1 MLNYLHKRTERT
13 ILQMKS
19 DIKIAQSAKMKRI
32 LAVAE
37 SAGIEKNYIE
47 PYGNYKAKVKMSLLP
62 EGVRE
67 GSCLTEENGAFRLD
81 EASAE
86 ALRRKHYML
95 QQRMKRKK
103 RNIIKSDQKNEKI

>member
-1 MLNYLHKRTERT
+1 MKYTVDRIEGDIAVLENEDER
-13 ILQMKS
+13 
-19 DIKIAQSAKMKRI
+19 R
-32 LAVAE
+32 V
-37 SAGIEKNYIE
+37 
-47 PYGNYKAKVKMSLLP
+47 KVKMSLLP

-67 GSCLTEENGAFRLD
+67 GCCLTEENGAFRLD

-103 RNIIKSDQKNEKI
+103 RTIIKSDQKNEKN

>member
-1 MLNYLHKRTERT
+1 MKYTVDRIEGDIAVLENEDER
-13 ILQMKS
+13 
-19 DIKIAQSAKMKRI
+19 R
-32 LAVAE
+32 V
-37 SAGIEKNYIE
+37 
-47 PYGNYKAKVKMSLLP
+47 KVKMSLLP

-67 GSCLTEENGAFRLD
+67 GSCLSEENGVFRLD

-103 RNIIKSDQKNEKI
+103 RTIIKSDQKNEKN

>member
-1 MLNYLHKRTERT
+1 MKYTVDRIEGDIAVLENEDER
-13 ILQMKS
+13 
-19 DIKIAQSAKMKRI
+19 R
-32 LAVAE
+32 V
-37 SAGIEKNYIE
+37 
-47 PYGNYKAKVKMSLLP
+47 KVKMSLLP

-67 GSCLTEENGAFRLD
+67 GSCLSEENGAFRLD

-103 RNIIKSDQKNEKI
+103 RTIIKSDQKNEKN